1 MRRLYL
7 FLLLLMVSYS
17 GWAQKA
23 FIFNSQQKNGFVSLS
38 VGTNQPLGT
47 FGKRTTEADENGLAV
62 RGQTWSVMAGY
73 RLAGP
78 FGLMGRY
85 EETQNGIDTKT
96 LTANIIQ
103 SPGDNIQGSTPAGK
117 TGRWQS
123 RSLMVGPFVTIPLG
137 RFALDIRALAGQAW
151 ATCPET
157 CVQGKLNQTETLIR
171 TENREAK
178 ALASGAGISL
188 RFRVSPTVGLHVNG
202 DYSTAHFTFANVP
215 LESHYGN
222 LRQQLTFNSQKTL
235 SLATLSA
242 GLTIQFRAR
251 NRVF

>member
-7 FLLLLMVSYS
+7 FLLLLVGAHG

-38 VGTNQPLGT
+38 LGASQPLGT
-47 FGKRTTEADENGLAV
+47 FGKRTAEADENGLAM

-85 EETQNGIDTKT
+85 DETQNGIDTKA

-103 SPGDNIQGSTPAGK
+103 SAGDNLQGSTPAGQ

-123 RSLMVGPFVTIPLG
+123 RTFMAGPFITIPLG
-137 RFALDIRALAGQAW
+137 RFALDVRALAGQAW

-202 DYSTAHFTFANVP
+202 DYSTARFTFSNVP
-215 LESHYGN
+215 LESRYGN
-222 LRQQLTFNSQKTL
+222 LTQQLMYNSQKTL
-235 SLATLSA
+235 STATLSA
-242 GLTIQFRAR
+242 GITIQFRAR